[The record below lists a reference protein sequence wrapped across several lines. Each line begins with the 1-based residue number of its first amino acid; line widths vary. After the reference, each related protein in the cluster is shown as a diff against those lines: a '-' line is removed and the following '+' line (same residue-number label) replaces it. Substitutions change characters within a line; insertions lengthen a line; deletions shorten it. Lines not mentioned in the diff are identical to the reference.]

1 LLLNKTQGKNAFHFI
16 FFLSSDVFLISLQ
29 GKWIHTK
36 KNKNKELHLMKTSFD
51 GVQKGSYDED
61 RDGVLNLAEESA

>member
-1 LLLNKTQGKNAFHFI
+1 MDPHRKN
-16 FFLSSDVFLISLQ
+16 
-29 GKWIHTK
+29 
-36 KNKNKELHLMKTSFD
+36 NKNKELHLMKTSFD